1 MKRKT
6 YWYSKEMED
15 DEPDLVRTKNGHKFT
30 VVMYLKDNE
39 PNVYPTD
46 LWTDVV
52 FCFEERC

>member
-1 MKRKT
+1 
-6 YWYSKEMED
+6 MED